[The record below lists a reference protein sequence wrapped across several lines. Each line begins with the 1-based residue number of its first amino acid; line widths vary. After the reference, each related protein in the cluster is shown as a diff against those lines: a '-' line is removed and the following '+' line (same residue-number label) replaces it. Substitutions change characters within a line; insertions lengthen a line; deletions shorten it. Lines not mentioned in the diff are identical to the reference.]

1 MTSSRNIFS
10 IDQGHVIRVPGAGFQ
25 ISRWID
31 TGERPEIMNKMRLIE
46 VAGIQGDI
54 RPFDLRTRS
63 HTLERSLEAIYAA
76 EKFGRQA
83 DLAIEELYEMAETES
98 RSFRHVRDAT
108 SKRCRLKLAE
118 SEVDSRMYG

>member
-1 MTSSRNIFS
+1 
-10 IDQGHVIRVPGAGFQ
+10 
-25 ISRWID
+25 
-31 TGERPEIMNKMRLIE
+31 MNKVRLIV

-63 HTLERSLEAIYAA
+63 HTLQRSLEAIYAA
-76 EKFGRQA
+76 EKLGCQA
-83 DLAIEELYEMAETES
+83 DLAIEKFYEMAEAES

-108 SKRCRLKLAE
+108 SKRRRLKLAE

>member
-1 MTSSRNIFS
+1 M
-10 IDQGHVIRVPGAGFQ
+10 PGAGFQ

-54 RPFDLRTRS
+54 RPFDVRTGS
-63 HTLERSLEAIYAA
+63 DASQCLLEAIYAA

-83 DLAIEELYEMAETES
+83 DLAIEKLYEMAEAES
-98 RSFRHVRDAT
+98 RSFRHVRDAA
-108 SKRCRLKLAE
+108 SKRPILKLAK
-118 SEVDSRMYG
+118 SKVDSRMYG